1 MIGKVCLVLEVYKK
15 FSLFSK
21 ERNENVEESSEG
33 CVMDDIS
40 ISKKDFTE
48 FHIKEDEMGL
58 RINTNVASLNA
69 QRNLS
74 NTRLNLNRSL
84 EKLSS
89 GQRINRA
96 GDDAAGLA
104 ISENLKAQIR
114 GLGQAER
121 NAEDGISLVQIAE
134 GALGEVSNILI
145 RLRELSVQAASDTIG
160 ATERKF
166 LNVEFEQ
173 LTSEVDRI
181 ANSTEFN
188 RVPLLNGTGAVFDI
202 QIGTRNDPISDRLTF
217 DASSADVNVAALGLN
232 LASVADKISAQN
244 SLSSIDQA
252 IVSVSG
258 IRADFGALQNRLQ
271 STINNIAV
279 SIENLSAANSRVR
292 DTDIAAE
299 TAELTKQNIL
309 MTAGTSVLAQANSS
323 TKNALSLIQAAAQ

>member
-1 MIGKVCLVLEVYKK
+1 MTSFQNPNQGGY
-15 FSLFSK
+15 
-21 ERNENVEESSEG
+21 
-33 CVMDDIS
+33 
-40 ISKKDFTE
+40 
-48 FHIKEDEMGL
+48 MGL

-69 QRNLS
+69 QRNLGS
-74 NTRLNLNRSL
+74 TRLNMTKAL

-104 ISENLKAQIR
+104 ISENLKAQIK

-145 RLRELSVQAASDTIG
+145 RLRELAVQAASDTIG
-160 ATERKF
+160 STERKF

-173 LTSEVDRI
+173 LTSEIDRI

-232 LASVADKISAQN
+232 LASVSDKISAQN
-244 SLSSIDQA
+244 SLTSIDQA
-252 IVSVSG
+252 IISVSG

-271 STINNIAV
+271 STINNVQV

-309 MTAGTSVLAQANSS
+309 MQAGTSVLSQANSS
-323 TKNALSLIQAAAQ
+323 TNSALTLIQSASGR

>member
-1 MIGKVCLVLEVYKK
+1 
-15 FSLFSK
+15 
-21 ERNENVEESSEG
+21 
-33 CVMDDIS
+33 
-40 ISKKDFTE
+40 
-48 FHIKEDEMGL
+48 MGL

-69 QRNLS
+69 QRNLRG
-74 NTRLNLNRSL
+74 TRLSMNKSL

-104 ISENLKAQIR
+104 ISENLKAQVR
-114 GLGQAER
+114 GLKQAER

-134 GALGEVSNILI
+134 GALSEVSNILI
-145 RLRELSVQAASDTIG
+145 RLRELGVQAASDTIG

-244 SLSSIDQA
+244 SLSAIDSSI
-252 IVSVSG
+252 ISVSG

-271 STINNIAV
+271 STVNNIAV
-279 SIENLSAANSRVR
+279 SVENLSAANSRVR

-299 TAELTKQNIL
+299 TAELTRNNIL
-309 MTAGTSVLAQANSS
+309 MSAGTSVLSQANAS
-323 TKNALSLIQAAAQ
+323 TKSALSLIQSAAQG

>member
-1 MIGKVCLVLEVYKK
+1 
-15 FSLFSK
+15 
-21 ERNENVEESSEG
+21 
-33 CVMDDIS
+33 
-40 ISKKDFTE
+40 
-48 FHIKEDEMGL
+48 MGL

-69 QRNLS
+69 QRNLGT
-74 NTRLNLNRSL
+74 TRISMNKSL

-104 ISENLKAQIR
+104 ISENLKAQIK

-121 NAEDGISLVQIAE
+121 NAEDGVSLVQIAE

-160 ATERKF
+160 TTERKF

-232 LASVADKISAQN
+232 LASVSDKISAQN
-244 SLSSIDQA
+244 SLTSIDQA
-252 IVSVSG
+252 IISVSG

-271 STINNIAV
+271 STVNNIQV
-279 SIENLSAANSRVR
+279 SIENLSSANSRVR

-309 MTAGTSVLAQANSS
+309 MQAGTSVLAQANSS
-323 TKNALSLIQAAAQ
+323 TNSALSLIQAASQR

>member
-1 MIGKVCLVLEVYKK
+1 
-15 FSLFSK
+15 
-21 ERNENVEESSEG
+21 
-33 CVMDDIS
+33 
-40 ISKKDFTE
+40 
-48 FHIKEDEMGL
+48 MGL

-69 QRNLS
+69 QRNLRGTKLS
-74 NTRLNLNRSL
+74 MDKTL

-134 GALGEVSNILI
+134 GGLSEVSNIMI
-145 RLRELSVQAASDTIG
+145 RLRELAVQAASDTIG
-160 ATERKF
+160 PTERKF

-217 DASSADVNVAALGLN
+217 DASSADVNVSALGLN

-244 SLSSIDQA
+244 SLAAIDQA
-252 IVSVSG
+252 IISVSG

-271 STINNIAV
+271 STVNNIGISV
-279 SIENLSAANSRVR
+279 ENLSSANSRIR

-299 TAELTKQNIL
+299 TAALTKSNIL
-309 MTAGTSVLAQANSS
+309 MQAGTSVLSQANSS
-323 TKNALSLIQAAAQ
+323 TTSALSLIQSASRG

>member
-1 MIGKVCLVLEVYKK
+1 
-15 FSLFSK
+15 
-21 ERNENVEESSEG
+21 
-33 CVMDDIS
+33 
-40 ISKKDFTE
+40 
-48 FHIKEDEMGL
+48 MGL
-58 RINTNVASLNA
+58 RINTNVSSLNA

-74 NTRLNLNRSL
+74 KTRVSQQKTL
-84 EKLSS
+84 EQLSS

-121 NAEDGISLVQIAE
+121 NAQDGISLVQIAE
-134 GALGEVSNILI
+134 GGLSETSNILI

-160 ATERKF
+160 QTERKF

-173 LTSEVDRI
+173 LMAEVDRI
-181 ANSTEFN
+181 SNSTEFN

-202 QIGTRNDPISDRLTF
+202 QIGTRNDPLSDRLTF

-232 LASVADKISAQN
+232 LASVSDKISAQN
-244 SLSSIDQA
+244 SLSAIDSA

-271 STINNIAV
+271 STINNLQISV
-279 SIENLSAANSRVR
+279 ENLSAANSRVR
-292 DTDIAAE
+292 DADIASA
-299 TAELTKQNIL
+299 TAELTKNNIL
-309 MTAGTSVLAQANSS
+309 MQAGTSVLAQANQS
-323 TKNALSLIQAAAQ
+323 TTSALTLIQQAAS

>member
-1 MIGKVCLVLEVYKK
+1 
-15 FSLFSK
+15 
-21 ERNENVEESSEG
+21 
-33 CVMDDIS
+33 
-40 ISKKDFTE
+40 
-48 FHIKEDEMGL
+48 MGL

-69 QRNLS
+69 QRNLGS
-74 NTRLNLNRSL
+74 TRISMNKSL

-104 ISENLKAQIR
+104 ISENLKAQIK

-160 ATERKF
+160 GTERKF

-232 LASVADKISAQN
+232 LASVSDKISAQN
-244 SLSSIDQA
+244 SLTAIDQA
-252 IVSVSG
+252 IISVSG

-271 STINNIAV
+271 STVNNIQV
-279 SIENLSAANSRVR
+279 SIENLAAANSRVR
-292 DTDIAAE
+292 DTDVAME

-323 TKNALSLIQAAAQ
+323 TNNALSLIQAASQR

>member
-1 MIGKVCLVLEVYKK
+1 
-15 FSLFSK
+15 
-21 ERNENVEESSEG
+21 
-33 CVMDDIS
+33 
-40 ISKKDFTE
+40 
-48 FHIKEDEMGL
+48 MGL

-69 QRNLS
+69 QRNLRG
-74 NTRLNLNRSL
+74 TRLSLNKSL

-104 ISENLKAQIR
+104 ISENLKAQVR
-114 GLGQAER
+114 GLKQAER

-134 GALGEVSNILI
+134 GALSEVSNILI

-160 ATERKF
+160 GTERKF

-173 LTSEVDRI
+173 LTSEIDRI

-244 SLSSIDQA
+244 SLSAIDQS
-252 IVSVSG
+252 IISVSG

-271 STINNIAV
+271 STVNNIAV

-292 DTDIAAE
+292 DTDVAAE
-299 TAELTKQNIL
+299 TAELTKNNIL
-309 MTAGTSVLAQANSS
+309 MSAGTSVLSQANAS
-323 TKNALSLIQAAAQ
+323 TKSALSLIQSAAQG

>member
-1 MIGKVCLVLEVYKK
+1 
-15 FSLFSK
+15 
-21 ERNENVEESSEG
+21 
-33 CVMDDIS
+33 
-40 ISKKDFTE
+40 
-48 FHIKEDEMGL
+48 MGL

-69 QRNLS
+69 QRNLRGTKLS
-74 NTRLNLNRSL
+74 MDKTL

-134 GALGEVSNILI
+134 GAMSEVSNIMI
-145 RLRELSVQAASDTIG
+145 RLRELAVQAASDTIG
-160 ATERKF
+160 PTERKF

-244 SLSSIDQA
+244 SLASIDQA
-252 IVSVSG
+252 IISVSG

-271 STINNIAV
+271 STVNNIAV
-279 SIENLSAANSRVR
+279 SVENLSAANSRIR
-292 DTDIAAE
+292 DTDIASE
-299 TAELTKQNIL
+299 TAALTKSNIL
-309 MTAGTSVLAQANSS
+309 MQAGTSVLSQANSS
-323 TKNALSLIQAAAQ
+323 TSSALSLIQSASRG

>member
-1 MIGKVCLVLEVYKK
+1 
-15 FSLFSK
+15 
-21 ERNENVEESSEG
+21 
-33 CVMDDIS
+33 
-40 ISKKDFTE
+40 
-48 FHIKEDEMGL
+48 MGL

-74 NTRLNLNRSL
+74 GTKLMMDKTL
-84 EKLSS
+84 EKLAS

-114 GLGQAER
+114 GLSQAER
-121 NAEDGISLVQIAE
+121 NAQDGVSLVQIAE
-134 GALGEVSNILI
+134 GALSEVSNILI
-145 RLRELSVQAASDTIG
+145 RLRELGVQAASDTIG

-173 LTSEVDRI
+173 LMSEVDRI

-202 QIGTRNDPISDRLTF
+202 QIGTRNDPMSDRLTF

-232 LASVADKISAQN
+232 LASIGDKISAQN
-244 SLSSIDQA
+244 SLSAIDQA
-252 IVSVSG
+252 IINVSG

-271 STINNIAV
+271 STINNLAV
-279 SIENLSAANSRVR
+279 NVENLSAANSRIR
-292 DTDIAAE
+292 DTDIAKE
-299 TAELTKQNIL
+299 TAELTKSNIL
-309 MTAGTSVLAQANSS
+309 VTAGTSVLAQANNS
-323 TKNALSLIQAAAQ
+323 TKMALGLINSIGMS

>member
-1 MIGKVCLVLEVYKK
+1 
-15 FSLFSK
+15 
-21 ERNENVEESSEG
+21 
-33 CVMDDIS
+33 
-40 ISKKDFTE
+40 
-48 FHIKEDEMGL
+48 MGL
-58 RINTNVASLNA
+58 RINTNVASINA
-69 QRNLS
+69 QRNLGK
-74 NTRLNLNRSL
+74 TRYAMDRTL

-114 GLGQAER
+114 GLSQAGR
-121 NAEDGISLVQIAE
+121 NAADGVSLVQIAE
-134 GALGEVSNILI
+134 GGLSEVSNILI

-160 ATERKF
+160 PTERKF

-188 RVPLLNGTGAVFDI
+188 RVSLLNGTGAVFDI
-202 QIGTRNDPISDRLTF
+202 QIGTRNDPITDRLSF
-217 DASSADVNVAALGLN
+217 DASSADVNIAALGLN

-244 SLSSIDQA
+244 TLSSLDQA

-271 STINNIAV
+271 STINNVAV
-279 SIENLSAANSRVR
+279 SVENLSAANSRVR
-292 DTDIAAE
+292 DADIAAE
-299 TAELTKQNIL
+299 TAALTKNNIL
-309 MTAGTSVLAQANSS
+309 SQAGTSVLSQANAS
-323 TKNALSLIQAAAQ
+323 TRNALQLINSASQV

>member
-1 MIGKVCLVLEVYKK
+1 
-15 FSLFSK
+15 
-21 ERNENVEESSEG
+21 
-33 CVMDDIS
+33 
-40 ISKKDFTE
+40 
-48 FHIKEDEMGL
+48 MGL
-58 RINTNVASLNA
+58 RINTNIASLNA
-69 QRNLS
+69 QRNLGG
-74 NTRLNLNRSL
+74 TRISMNKAL

-104 ISENLKAQIR
+104 ISENLKAQIK

-134 GALGEVSNILI
+134 GGLGEVSNILI
-145 RLRELSVQAASDTIG
+145 RLRELAVQAASDTIG
-160 ATERKF
+160 TTERKF

-173 LTSEVDRI
+173 LTSEIDRI

-244 SLSSIDQA
+244 SLTSIDQA
-252 IVSVSG
+252 IISVSG

-271 STINNIAV
+271 STVNNIQV
-279 SIENLSAANSRVR
+279 SIENLAAANSRVR

-309 MTAGTSVLAQANSS
+309 MQAGTSVLSQANSS
-323 TKNALSLIQAAAQ
+323 TNNALSLIQAASQR

>member
-1 MIGKVCLVLEVYKK
+1 
-15 FSLFSK
+15 
-21 ERNENVEESSEG
+21 
-33 CVMDDIS
+33 
-40 ISKKDFTE
+40 
-48 FHIKEDEMGL
+48 MGL

-69 QRNLS
+69 QRNLRG
-74 NTRLNLNRSL
+74 TKLALDKTL

-104 ISENLKAQIR
+104 ISENLKAQVR

-134 GALGEVSNILI
+134 GALSEVSNILI
-145 RLRELSVQAASDTIG
+145 RLRELAVQAASDTIG
-160 ATERKF
+160 STERKF

-173 LTSEVDRI
+173 LTSEIDRI

-232 LASVADKISAQN
+232 LASVADKISSQN

-252 IVSVSG
+252 IISVSG

-279 SIENLSAANSRVR
+279 SIENLSAANSRIR

-299 TAELTKQNIL
+299 TAALTKNNIL
-309 MTAGTSVLAQANSS
+309 MNAGTSVLSQANSS
-323 TKNALSLIQAAAQ
+323 TKSALNLIQSASQG